1 MAKKAIDKK
10 SKEKEFKKLDS
21 GKPSVDVLS
30 MIWNIVG
37 VLVGLAIAYHHTWYL
52 YIQHEN
58 EMWFTNIKQVERE
71 ISFRRGFR
79 FLKTSFLET
88 FQIMIQLVE
97 LNQVCTTRTSNS
109 MSKPLISRQPCIGTL
124 ATTKLSFRMKSTF
137 LSDLISTK
145 NSFSALSTKLS
156 SRSLFQLFGTHTK
169 VQ

>member
-21 GKPSVDVLS
+21 GKLSVDVLS

-79 FLKTSFLET
+79 FQKKRPF
-88 FQIMIQLVE
+88 
-97 LNQVCTTRTSNS
+97 
-109 MSKPLISRQPCIGTL
+109 
-124 ATTKLSFRMKSTF
+124 
-137 LSDLISTK
+137 
-145 NSFSALSTKLS
+145 
-156 SRSLFQLFGTHTK
+156 
-169 VQ
+169 